1 VYQEQVIEIFRSLA
15 GYTMGQADNIRRAIS
30 KKKQKVIEEER
41 KVFVYGDAQQGIPGC
56 IARGVT
62 EQAAQSIYDE
72 IVDFANYAFN
82 KAHAVCYAVVSY
94 QTAYLKY
101 YYPVEFMAALLT
113 SVIDNSKKVS
123 EYILTCRNMGI
134 ELLPP
139 DINQGEAGFS
149 VSDGSIRYALTA
161 IKSVG
166 RPVIEA
172 VVEERNVRGPFTN
185 LKDFITRMSE
195 KDKDVNKRA
204 IENFIKAGVFDSFG
218 GTRKQFMTV
227 YVSIMDHIHQDKKN
241 NMAGQMSLFD
251 FASEEAKEDFDVKM
265 PDVGEYEKE
274 KMLTF
279 EKEVLGIYVSGHPME
294 EYEAIWRRK
303 ITNTTSDFY
312 LDEET
317 GTTKV
322 EDGKEAVVG
331 GIIADKKIKYTKNDK
346 VMAFLNLEDLVGN
359 IEVIVF
365 PKDYEKNAAKIKEEN
380 KVFVKGK
387 VSVEEDRDAKLIC
400 QNIMSFDEIPKKLWI
415 QFQTKEEYL
424 AVNEEL
430 MNILKESD
438 GKDTVVI
445 YIKGTNEKKVLPPNM
460 SVLAENALIEILS
473 EKFGQENV
481 KVTV

>member
-1 VYQEQVIEIFRSLA
+1 
-15 GYTMGQADNIRRAIS
+15 
-30 KKKQKVIEEER
+30 
-41 KVFVYGDAQQGIPGC
+41 
-56 IARGVT
+56 
-62 EQAAQSIYDE
+62 
-72 IVDFANYAFN
+72 
-82 KAHAVCYAVVSY
+82 
-94 QTAYLKY
+94 
-101 YYPVEFMAALLT
+101 
-113 SVIDNSKKVS
+113 
-123 EYILTCRNMGI
+123 
-134 ELLPP
+134 
-139 DINQGEAGFS
+139 
-149 VSDGSIRYALTA
+149 
-161 IKSVG
+161 
-166 RPVIEA
+166 
-172 VVEERNVRGPFTN
+172 
-185 LKDFITRMSE
+185 
-195 KDKDVNKRA
+195 
-204 IENFIKAGVFDSFG
+204 
-218 GTRKQFMTV
+218 
-227 YVSIMDHIHQDKKN
+227 
-241 NMAGQMSLFD
+241 MAGQMSLFD

-400 QNIMSFDEIPKKLWI
+400 QNIMTFDEIPKKLWI